1 MQVYYNL
8 EKSLEETAVALGFFD
23 GVHTAHAE
31 VIYGARQPG
40 LVWSVLTFRI
50 SEGAPANKSGLEL
63 ILPDAQRLER
73 LESLGVERVYF
84 PAFREMAGLSAE
96 DFFRRIL
103 MDKLHA
109 RRLSC
114 GYNYTFGQGAAGDTG
129 LLRRLCAGQGIELN
143 ICPRLERDGELVS
156 SSTIR
161 ELLGAGRIPEANALL
176 GYRYYILGEVIHGR
190 SLGRTLGFP
199 TLNQV
204 LSRPCVVPAHGVY
217 NSVTWVRGKRYR
229 SITNIGVKPTIEGE
243 RAPLAE
249 TYMLGAEGDFYGE
262 TARVELL
269 EHTRPEQKFSSV
281 EELREIVQRDISR
294 R

>member
-73 LESLGVERVYF
+73 LEALGVERVYF

-114 GYNYTFGQGAAGDTG
+114 DIII
-129 LLRRLCAGQGIELN
+129 RLDKARQGIPGF
-143 ICPRLERDGELVS
+143 CGGFAPGRGS
-156 SSTIR
+156 S
-161 ELLGAGRIPEANALL
+161 
-176 GYRYYILGEVIHGR
+176 
-190 SLGRTLGFP
+190 
-199 TLNQV
+199 
-204 LSRPCVVPAHGVY
+204 
-217 NSVTWVRGKRYR
+217 
-229 SITNIGVKPTIEGE
+229 
-243 RAPLAE
+243 
-249 TYMLGAEGDFYGE
+249 
-262 TARVELL
+262 
-269 EHTRPEQKFSSV
+269 
-281 EELREIVQRDISR
+281 
-294 R
+294 

>member
-1 MQVYYNL
+1 
-8 EKSLEETAVALGFFD
+8 
-23 GVHTAHAE
+23 
-31 VIYGARQPG
+31 
-40 LVWSVLTFRI
+40 
-50 SEGAPANKSGLEL
+50 
-63 ILPDAQRLER
+63 
-73 LESLGVERVYF
+73 
-84 PAFREMAGLSAE
+84 
-96 DFFRRIL
+96 

-129 LLRRLCAGQGIELN
+129 LLRRLCAEQGVELN